1 MLSGET
7 IDKVVDILV
16 NRIEK
21 TNLYVL
27 TEIGES
33 IKKIGTINPSKAQQ
47 LAQIL
52 KYGGNYEKIVKRIA
66 KITQMNVNDIYKI
79 FNEIAKEDYQFA
91 KQFYDYRGINY
102 IPYEENYA
110 FQEQVRA
117 LATITA
123 KEYLNLTKTSALGF
137 GLLDKNGKVIF
148 KGLKDTYYDILDE
161 AVLSVSQGKE
171 TFDSAMYRQLKNI
184 GESGLKVVYE
194 SGYNRRLDSA
204 VRMNLES
211 ALGNL
216 HNTIQQQIGEEFG
229 ADGVEISV
237 HMNPALDHEEVQG
250 KQFTYEQFNNLQT
263 YGIATSYDGIQ
274 VNMYTGK
281 SFRPISE
288 WNCKHKTFSIVLGVN
303 KPQYSNEKLKDIIT
317 KNNKGFDFEDNHYT
331 MYEGTQLQR
340 QIETEIRRKKEELQ
354 TIESGGFGANKT
366 NAKIRLLKSKYRK
379 LSKISGLPL
388 MEERFKIA

>member
-274 VNMYTGK
+274 VNMYIGK